1 MGERSILTPP
11 FQGRGQGWVSRA
23 GAQCP
28 QVAYCTDAAGLSKR
42 ADARTHPNPSLRRE
56 GLIR

>member
-1 MGERSILTPP
+1 MGIVPILAPP

-28 QVAYCTDAAGLSKR
+28 QVAYRTDASGRSKR
-42 ADARTHPNPSLRRE
+42 ADARTHPNPSLGRE
-56 GLIR
+56 GLIQ